1 MKEVTLCRQKDFEKS
16 DLGKSYINQEI
27 VNASFDSYDDRDE
40 GLIKLF
46 FKNKNELIIYD
57 DGQSCCEERYVT
69 TDDDIL
75 SIVGKKLRN
84 IELKG
89 SSERES
95 YDGIHEIHF
104 LEISTDQNFIT
115 FRSHNDHN
123 GYYGGIIIKIKE
135 LNNE

>member
-1 MKEVTLCRQKDFEKS
+1 MKIVTLYRQKEFEKS
-16 DLGKSYINQEI
+16 DLGKNYINQEI
-27 VNASFDSYDDRDE
+27 VSSSFDNDN

-57 DGQSCCEERYVT
+57 DGQSCCEERYLT

-84 IELKG
+84 IELKEC
-89 SSERES
+89 SEKEL
-95 YDGIHEIHF
+95 DVGIHEIQF

-115 FRSHNDHN
+115 FCCHVEHN
-123 GYYGGIIIKIKE
+123 GWYGGIDIKIEGKT
-135 LNNE
+135 NEKI